1 MSTDKNPAGATVPAP
16 AIEAAD
22 HGDAAAHQ
30 DAPVNLPAGWRYRQR
45 RIFGVAIP
53 WYASPQTQLIMVSF
67 VCFLCPG
74 MFNAFGGMGGGGK
87 TDATLAD
94 NMNTALYSAFAV
106 FGFFGGTFIN
116 KLGVKYT
123 LAFGGVGYCVYAASL
138 LASVHADVS
147 GFNLFAGVF
156 LGICA
161 GLLWTAQGTIMI
173 SYPREHEKGH
183 YFAWFWGIFNMGAVI
198 GSLIPLGEN
207 INVKVNATVTDGTYI
222 GFIVLMFCGAVLALM
237 LCNANDIVRYDGS
250 RVILKKNPSWQ
261 SELLGLWE
269 TLRFEP
275 MVVLLFPMFFSSN
288 WFYVYQQNAVN
299 GARFTTRTKA
309 LNSLLYYLAQIVAA
323 WITGLLVD
331 VQGVRRSVRARITWV
346 VLLAFTFALWGGG
359 YVYQKGYTR
368 ETVNVELNPGYEP
381 TDWTSPGYV
390 GPMFLYIFYGFYDAA
405 WQACIYW
412 QVACSPQAVPAA
424 DSTLRYMGALSNSG
438 RRLANY
444 VGFYKGIQSVG
455 AAVMNNLDARKLSFM
470 KEFISNWVLL
480 GASLLIAAPAI
491 FLKIP
496 DHVEVEDD
504 LKGTD
509 ETVEDVLPVAHGHS
523 EKAAA

>member
-1 MSTDKNPAGATVPAP
+1 MSIEKKPDGSTVPTHELLP
-16 AIEAAD
+16 DQVAD
-22 HGDAAAHQ
+22 YDSAVADRDANNV
-30 DAPVNLPAGWRYRQR
+30 DLPAGWKYRQR
-45 RIFGVAIP
+45 RILGINIP
-53 WYASPQTQLIMVSF
+53 WYASPQVQLVLVSF

-74 MFNAFGGMGGGGK
+74 MFNALGGMGGGGK

-138 LASVHADVS
+138 LTSVHADVA
-147 GFNLFAGVF
+147 GFNIFAGVF

-173 SYPREHEKGH
+173 SYPHEHEKGH

-198 GSLIPLGEN
+198 GGLIPLGEN
-207 INVKVNATVTDGTYI
+207 INVKTNATVTDGTYI
-222 GFIVLMFCGAVLALM
+222 GFIVLMFCGAVLSLL
-237 LCNANDIVRYDGS
+237 LCNANDIVRKDGS

-275 MVVLLFPMFFSSN
+275 LVILLFPMFFSSN
-288 WFYVYQQNAVN
+288 WFYVYQQNGVN
-299 GARFTTRTKA
+299 SARFTTRTKA
-309 LNSLLYYLAQIVAA
+309 LNSLLYYLAQIIAA
-323 WITGLLVD
+323 WITGVLVD

-346 VLLAFTFALWGGG
+346 VLLVFTFALWGGG
-359 YVYQKGYTR
+359 YAYQKGYTR
-368 ETVNVELNPGYEP
+368 ESVNVDLNPDYKP

-390 GPMFLYIFYGFYDAA
+390 GPMFLYIFYGFYDAV

-412 QVACSPQAVPAA
+412 
-424 DSTLRYMGALSNSG
+424 YMGALSNSG

-470 KEFISNWVLL
+470 REFISNWVLL

-491 FLKIP
+491 LFKIT
-496 DHVEVEDD
+496 DHVEVEED
-504 LKGTD
+504 LKDTD
-509 ETVEDVLPVAHGHS
+509 ETVEDVLPMGHP
-523 EKAAA
+523 EKTV